1 MLDFTEEQKLAQSA
15 IRGWCAQ
22 RLEPQ
27 VLGMEAGTVEIYPVM
42 REMAATFG
50 IADMARATFGKM
62 KAKAEA
68 SAAAAPSPDAPAPRS
83 RGDAGSSALMAI
95 LMMELSRVCPGF
107 ALAFGASLGLFGGAV
122 MARGT
127 PEQKE
132 RWALPVLTMDRIGAW
147 GLTEPGAGSDAFGSM
162 RTHARKAEEGYRISG
177 SKTFIT
183 NAPFAD
189 VFVIYARMVG
199 DGCEPADIRA
209 FIVERAASPGLTT
222 SAPFKKMGMHA
233 SPTGEVFLDD
243 VLVPA
248 DQLIGG
254 ERAENARSAAKA
266 SLSNERFGMTPMCL
280 GILDRCLEES
290 VKYAKQREQ
299 WGKPIATFQLV
310 QEKIARMYT
319 ARSITH
325 ALLMRQLEAERSSVA
340 LKGEEASATKLYCA
354 RITTECA
361 MEAVQLM
368 GGAGYM
374 TGSVV
379 EMLARDAK
387 LFQIGGGTDEIQM
400 LRIAREVL
408 ST

>member
-1 MLDFTEEQKLAQSA
+1 MNTQNVLAADQAATMLD
-15 IRGWCAQ
+15 
-22 RLEPQ
+22 
-27 VLGMEAGTVEIYPVM
+27 
-42 REMAATFG
+42 
-50 IADMARATFGKM
+50 
-62 KAKAEA
+62 
-68 SAAAAPSPDAPAPRS
+68 
-83 RGDAGSSALMAI
+83 
-95 LMMELSRVCPGF
+95 
-107 ALAFGASLGLFGGAV
+107 
-122 MARGT
+122 
-127 PEQKE
+127 PE
-132 RWALPVLTMDRIGAW
+132 
-147 GLTEPGAGSDAFGSM
+147 
-162 RTHARKAEEGYRISG
+162 
-177 SKTFIT
+177 
-183 NAPFAD
+183 
-189 VFVIYARMVG
+189 
-199 DGCEPADIRA
+199 
-209 FIVERAASPGLTT
+209 ERAYFS
-222 SAPFKKMGMHA
+222 
-233 SPTGEVFLDD
+233 
-243 VLVPA
+243 
-248 DQLIGG
+248 
-254 ERAENARSAAKA
+254 
-266 SLSNERFGMTPMCL
+266 
-280 GILDRCLEES
+280 
-290 VKYAKQREQ
+290 AKQREQ